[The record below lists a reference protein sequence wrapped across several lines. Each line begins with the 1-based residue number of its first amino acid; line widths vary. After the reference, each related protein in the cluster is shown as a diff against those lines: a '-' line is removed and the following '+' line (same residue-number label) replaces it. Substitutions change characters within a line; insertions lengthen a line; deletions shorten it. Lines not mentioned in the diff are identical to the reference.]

1 MQGSLG
7 TMLSPRGD
15 GFWRRDGDH
24 RLVGV
29 VGVVGELVADR
40 AEDEWPESV
49 EAV

>member
-29 VGVVGELVADR
+29 VGELVADR